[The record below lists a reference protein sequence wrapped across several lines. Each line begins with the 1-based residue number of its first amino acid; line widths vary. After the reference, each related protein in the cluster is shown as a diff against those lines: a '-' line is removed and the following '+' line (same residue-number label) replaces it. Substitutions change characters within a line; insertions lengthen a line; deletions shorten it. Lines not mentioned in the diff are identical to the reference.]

1 MNKKDDNFKIFEVR
15 PKLQSYI
22 QEAEQNLLSVEGIE
36 LRVNRSIQV
45 EGAFGIIKQDLSY
58 TRFRRR
64 SLKKVSAEFMLVC
77 LGFNIKKLSK
87 YFNNESQPKY
97 WKAPKNIEPEK
108 FKKPSAKRLSN
119 KALKKKNK
127 SINQKVKD
135 NYKY

>member
-64 SLKKVSAEFMLVC
+64 SLKKVSSEFMLVC
-77 LGFNIKKLSK
+77 LGFNIKKLFK

-119 KALKKKNK
+119 KASKKKNK
-127 SINQKVKD
+127 SINQKAKD